1 MIQKGTD
8 ITLIGYGGILR
19 TIKDAADMASEK
31 GFNCEIIDLQT
42 ILPYDLKTLVESVNK
57 TGRCIIV
64 HEAPKTCGMGVIFYQ
79 KI

>member
-1 MIQKGTD
+1 
-8 ITLIGYGGILR
+8 
-19 TIKDAADMASEK
+19 MASEK

-79 KI
+79 SI

>member
-1 MIQKGTD
+1 MIQEGTD

-19 TIKDAADMASEK
+19 AIKDATDMASEK

-64 HEAPKTCGMGVIFYQ
+64 HEAPKTCGMGVILYQ
-79 KI
+79 SI